1 MSEYDDNSVLQVV
14 DGISMSF
21 YLSQDDFLKDAQ
33 AMFETLENEIEV
45 PMRTVY
51 YNYNSEGDSIVVGA
65 NDTPLIDEWTFKIIG
80 TGEQSSCVDKLVIK
94 DKQARD
100 YIVAF
105 NETEDF
111 HLNIPHTLETIAE
124 VTGCEAIY
132 KLYVKDPTG

>member
-45 PMRTVY
+45 PMRTIY
-51 YNYNSEGDSIVVGA
+51 YNSEGDTVIGE

-80 TGEQSSCVDKLVIK
+80 NGETSSCVDKLVVK

-100 YIVAF
+100 YIAAF
-105 NETEDF
+105 EESADF
-111 HLNIPHTLETIAE
+111 SLVIPSALETIPE
-124 VTGCEAIY
+124 LEGCEAIY